1 MCYSLNIPPF
11 LKFGIYSAVL
21 FLYLALGTVFFYFTE
36 THDIGISK
44 FNLISKKS
52 LLFTGNKNSLIKRT
66 LTLNFQTAI
75 ISYVWPE
82 ASFIPST
89 EFGKYFSVFFILL
102 GYFTVGLV
110 FSNIFEIL
118 IEKQNEIAKTY
129 FKLAQP
135 KICLVRL
142 GIFMFINIICA
153 TIQIGTYLI
162 IEKWSFS
169 DSFYFAFC
177 TR

>member
-1 MCYSLNIPPF
+1 MPISF
-11 LKFGIYSAVL
+11 LPQVHFS
-21 FLYLALGTVFFYFTE
+21 
-36 THDIGISK
+36 H
-44 FNLISKKS
+44 
-52 LLFTGNKNSLIKRT
+52 
-66 LTLNFQTAI
+66 LTK
-75 ISYVWPE
+75 
-82 ASFIPST
+82 

-118 IEKQNEIAKTY
+118 IQKQDEIAKSY

-135 KICLVRL
+135 KICLIRF
-142 GIFMFINIICA
+142 GIFMFINVLCA

-162 IEKWSFS
+162 IEQWSFS

-177 TR
+177 TRFDLIKFKPKCIFRTNSRCSKTSWYSFHNLFSQLLKLFQQF